1 MRSGLVRLRAALY
14 LVKLL
19 VAVSNETSTPNE
31 SALLPKTPERLIIGL
46 ELSPTFAFKPAYSC
60 RYWSSS

>member
-19 VAVSNETSTPNE
+19 VAVSNETSTPTE
-31 SALLPKTPERLIIGL
+31 RSWLPKTPERLTIGL
-46 ELSPTFAFKPAYSC
+46 ELSPTLAFTPAY
-60 RYWSSS
+60 